1 MPNQTR
7 NCHQVVTTDT
17 TAEPVQD
24 LMVQLARQGL
34 NTSLRSLQVWT
45 DLARQLGPKVLGTP
59 AGATKVFLAS
69 DYDLF
74 KKLLAVESEIVDEL
88 VATQRELAQRDLDL
102 RLAP

>member
-7 NCHQVVTTDT
+7 NGHQVAGTDT

-34 NTSLRSLQVWT
+34 NASLRSLQVWT

-59 AGATKVFLAS
+59 AGATRVFLAS
-69 DYDLF
+69 DYDQF
-74 KKLLAVESEIVDEL
+74 KKLLAVENEIVDEL
-88 VATQRELAQRDLDL
+88 VATQRELAERDLAL